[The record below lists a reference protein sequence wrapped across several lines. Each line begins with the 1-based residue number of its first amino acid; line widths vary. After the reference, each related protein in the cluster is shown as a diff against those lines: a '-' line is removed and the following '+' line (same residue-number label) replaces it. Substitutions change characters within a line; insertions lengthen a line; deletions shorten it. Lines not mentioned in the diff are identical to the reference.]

1 MNEEELPIEQN
12 IVVEEKDFP
21 ASPKS
26 EDIKLDETNY
36 PSVTD
41 EMGNVITGDQSFN
54 KIEIPEE
61 PAFPTKPE
69 QPFEEK
75 VKVEGVEDNLPQVV
89 DPMGNVAIGELDP
102 VKAAREILADEE
114 ESLNRKQS
122 IIDIQKKIIISGN
135 EGMPISLYDFI
146 NSKDL
151 NDVGTTQSIVA
162 GITSGTLKMPREVLT
177 VIGKTLDLFG
187 PPPKE
192 KEGAFNN
199 IMNWYNNTL
208 IGEITNIASET
219 ADKTAIG
226 RLTEAFT
233 EIYGAVRL
241 GTGAVTTGAKIA
253 GMAEELYAAGKAG
266 RLITS
271 TEMMAKA
278 TEKVN
283 LLNNLTGWKK
293 WTAIGI
299 GGGGIGQFFLVP
311 NEEIKTL
318 GDWLGGPTAQ
328 DYDKKPLP
336 KDDAVRFFN
345 NKLKFAAE
353 NSVFAIGIAGAYSFG
368 KSVLSAQGKEMAFST
383 SRVERWMDKFASY
396 LRPEGN
402 KKAVPQLYQE
412 SERALGKIEAAET
425 TTKDLINDI
434 DRNIVNIRKGNEALA
449 NNTKLEEF
457 LAKTNLMIHSGDNV
471 VQKGKIIFKGFN
483 NKQLNEYE
491 KFAKDLGVKE
501 EQIAELKTNFFKIR
515 NSYNDF
521 MNEVLQGKNL
531 NVAPK
536 EFNKLMMDRTRN
548 VLATEYRMFTEKSL
562 IPMYSYKPAASSV
575 EEVKEIIQ
583 RNALRN
589 GVKTYSGDSDV
600 LVNTILNSAKI
611 NAETKAPSFRF
622 VRTDPLNTSN
632 KQIVTYD
639 LSKNFESGKFV
650 PTELIKT
657 RKEFQAF
664 QKYFGAR
671 QDPRSAILNVMGDLS
686 EFAAKDRFANNIRN
700 ISEGLVK
707 SKQRSIVYN
716 SPLEAER
723 NFNPKG
729 TPKEWVK
736 EIVQLNMGSRIGNV
750 YTNPLNGKFTTK
762 EWADALKFQEKLPF
776 EFLNDIPLYKWT
788 TIMPKA
794 VVSSGKTVF
803 SIFTQIRNPIQN
815 IPYLIG
821 TGNAFKD
828 PRFLYRNF
836 KQAINSIQPQLF
848 GRRNLPKDQAWYK
861 FLQEERV
868 VGQSADFNEQKKLW
882 EGLELRGDRILDKL
896 FGGVGRGVTKFSN
909 IMKSTYLGSDD
920 FFKSFNVMAEYDS
933 LKTAY
938 RKAAERA
945 AKNGTVFKM
954 PDELSILREA
964 TSIVKNITQ
973 NYGSVGPGIKGLR
986 YTPIGNF
993 PSWTSEIFRNTV
1005 NIMEQGLKEIKDPVK
1020 FWIGARRLTGFGV
1033 ATGVIL
1039 PYYID
1044 KTRGAYDY
1052 TKDQVSA
1059 MRKFLFDY
1067 EKDATIAPFRD
1078 KDGNMQ
1084 YQNLSTYPF
1093 TTITDIVQPV
1103 IAGVDNVIYNNL
1115 QDPLIKTMMIGLG
1128 NSFVRASRPFLEESI
1143 WTSYI
1148 STVFGKDGLLPN
1160 GARLWNPE
1168 APLSEK
1174 WDKAI
1179 EYGIKQNGIGSYEQG
1194 KRILKAFFNQPGER
1208 GEKYNLDD
1216 ELLGIVGGRIQNLD
1230 VPERLQSK
1238 LSQYVKRLD
1247 NDRQLLTTSDVLKGG
1262 LTSKDEI
1269 VKRFILS
1276 LDKKFETDKDMRQT
1290 FNAAQTLE
1298 VPDNV
1303 ISKKFKEAGLSK
1315 QYSQLKNNKFEPFDI
1330 SPKIKGKFGE
1340 QFKKIEERDF
1350 NIEYDKP
1357 FDSDTLSTINA
1368 IKRAV
1373 RGVPLEGNFR
1383 DYIDLKDWISGE
1395 APQSGQPSRVAN
1407 LPIQPQP
1414 NAKILQSAQS
1424 SQTIM
1429 PQTGLTNT
1437 EMALL
1442 SDEEKA
1448 MRLSQRGTPPQQLS

>member
-1 MNEEELPIEQN
+1 MN
-12 IVVEEKDFP
+12 
-21 ASPKS
+21 
-26 EDIKLDETNY
+26 
-36 PSVTD
+36 
-41 EMGNVITGDQSFN
+41 
-54 KIEIPEE
+54 
-61 PAFPTKPE
+61 
-69 QPFEEK
+69 
-75 VKVEGVEDNLPQVV
+75 
-89 DPMGNVAIGELDP
+89 
-102 VKAAREILADEE
+102 
-114 ESLNRKQS
+114 
-122 IIDIQKKIIISGN
+122 
-135 EGMPISLYDFI
+135 
-146 NSKDL
+146 
-151 NDVGTTQSIVA
+151 
-162 GITSGTLKMPREVLT
+162 
-177 VIGKTLDLFG
+177 
-187 PPPKE
+187 
-192 KEGAFNN
+192 
-199 IMNWYNNTL
+199 
-208 IGEITNIASET
+208 
-219 ADKTAIG
+219 
-226 RLTEAFT
+226 
-233 EIYGAVRL
+233 
-241 GTGAVTTGAKIA
+241 
-253 GMAEELYAAGKAG
+253 
-266 RLITS
+266 
-271 TEMMAKA
+271 
-278 TEKVN
+278 
-283 LLNNLTGWKK
+283 
-293 WTAIGI
+293 
-299 GGGGIGQFFLVP
+299 
-311 NEEIKTL
+311 
-318 GDWLGGPTAQ
+318 
-328 DYDKKPLP
+328 
-336 KDDAVRFFN
+336 
-345 NKLKFAAE
+345 
-353 NSVFAIGIAGAYSFG
+353 
-368 KSVLSAQGKEMAFST
+368 
-383 SRVERWMDKFASY
+383 
-396 LRPEGN
+396 
-402 KKAVPQLYQE
+402 
-412 SERALGKIEAAET
+412 
-425 TTKDLINDI
+425 
-434 DRNIVNIRKGNEALA
+434 
-449 NNTKLEEF
+449 
-457 LAKTNLMIHSGDNV
+457 
-471 VQKGKIIFKGFN
+471 
-483 NKQLNEYE
+483 
-491 KFAKDLGVKE
+491 
-501 EQIAELKTNFFKIR
+501 
-515 NSYNDF
+515 
-521 MNEVLQGKNL
+521 
-531 NVAPK
+531 
-536 EFNKLMMDRTRN
+536 
-548 VLATEYRMFTEKSL
+548 
-562 IPMYSYKPAASSV
+562 SYKPAASSV

-583 RNALRN
+583 RNILRN

-611 NAETKAPSFRF
+611 NAETKAPSFKF
-622 VRTDPLNTSN
+622 IKTDPLNTSN
-632 KQIVTYD
+632 KQIITYD
-639 LSKNFESGKFV
+639 LSKNFESGKFI

-657 RKEFQAF
+657 KKEFQSF
-664 QKYFGAR
+664 QKYFGER

-700 ISEGLVK
+700 ISESLVK

-729 TPKEWVK
+729 TPEGWVK
-736 EIVQLNMGSRIGNV
+736 EIVQLDMESRIGGV

-762 EWADALKFQEKLPF
+762 EWADTLKFQEKLPF

-803 SIFTQIRNPIQN
+803 SLFTQIKNPIQN

-836 KQAINSIQPQLF
+836 KQAVNSIQPQLF
-848 GRRNLPKDQAWYK
+848 GRNLPKDQAWYK

-868 VGQSADFNEQKKLW
+868 VGQSVDFNEQKKLW

-896 FGGVGRGVTKFSN
+896 LGGFGRGVTKFSN

-920 FFKSFNVMAEYDS
+920 LFKSFNVMAEYDS
-933 LKTAY
+933 LKTVY
-938 RKAAERA
+938 RKAAEKA
-945 AKNGTVFKM
+945 VKNGTVFKM
-954 PDELSILREA
+954 PDELSMLREA
-964 TSIVKNITQ
+964 TSIVRNITQ
-973 NYGSVGPGIKGLR
+973 NYGSVGPGVKGLR

-1005 NIMEQGLKEIKDPVK
+1005 NIIEQGLKEIKDPIK
-1020 FWIGARRLTGFGV
+1020 FSIGARRLTGFGV

-1128 NSFVRASRPFLEESI
+1128 NGFVRASRPFLEESI
-1143 WTSYI
+1143 WTSTI

-1179 EYGIKQNGIGSYEQG
+1179 EYGIKQNGIGSIEQIY
-1194 KRILKAFFNQPGER
+1194 RIIKAARNQPGER

-1238 LSQYVKRLD
+1238 LSQYVKRLN
-1247 NDRQLLTTSDVLKGG
+1247 NDRELLTTSDVLKGG
-1262 LTSKDEI
+1262 LTSNDEI

-1276 LDKKFETDKDMRQT
+1276 LEKKFETDKDMRQT

-1298 VPDNV
+1298 VPDNI

-1357 FDSDTLSTINA
+1357 LDSNTLSTINA

-1395 APQSGQPSRVAN
+1395 APQSGQPTNVSN
-1407 LPIQPQP
+1407 LSLQPSP
-1414 NAKILQSAQS
+1414 NAQVVQPSPQVNQGVLPNGLTKTETALLKPEEQLMRLNQRQAGPQ
-1424 SQTIM
+1424 
-1429 PQTGLTNT
+1429 QTG
-1437 EMALL
+1437 
-1442 SDEEKA
+1442 
-1448 MRLSQRGTPPQQLS
+1448 QV